1 MDFYLTA
8 LLQGLCFSGIALGI
22 YISMKIFNIPDITT
36 DGSFTLGGAVTA
48 IMLTQHQ
55 PVYITLP
62 AVILSG
68 ALAGAAT
75 GFIHTKLKIN
85 ALLAG
90 ILVMTALY
98 SINLTLM
105 GRSNIPLIGISSL
118 FEIVHIVTDPNSN
131 TFWILSFFVLILTLK
146 IGYLLKTD
154 FGLAMRATGN
164 SETMIRALGVNT
176 DKMKIIGL
184 ALANSLTALSGYLLS
199 QYQGYTDI
207 NMGIGSVIVGLGSV
221 IIAETII
228 NWLRITSI
236 WVNLA
241 LVLGGAIIFQM
252 VLAITLSVGVDSK
265 LQKLVT
271 ALFVLLIVSL
281 PRLSFKR
288 IG

>member
-22 YISMKIFNIPDITT
+22 FISMKIFNIPDITT
-36 DGSFTLGGAVTA
+36 DGSYTLGGTVTA

-62 AVILSG
+62 AVMLSG
-68 ALAGAAT
+68 VLAGAAT

-90 ILVMTALY
+90 ILVMMALY
-98 SINLTLM
+98 SVNLTLM
-105 GRSNIPLIGISSL
+105 GRSNIPLIGTTSL
-118 FEIVHIVTDPNSN
+118 FDLIHIVTDPNSN
-131 TFWILSFFVLILTLK
+131 AFWILALFVLTLTQI

-184 ALANSLTALSGYLLS
+184 ALANALTALSGYLMTQL
-199 QYQGYTDI
+199 QGFADI
-207 NMGIGSVIVGLGSV
+207 NMGIGVVILGLGSV

-228 NWLRITSI
+228 NRLRITSTWI
-236 WVNLA
+236 TLT
-241 LVLGGAIIFQM
+241 LVLVGAIIFQI
-252 VLAITLSVGVDSK
+252 VLAITINIGVDANLLK
-265 LQKLVT
+265 MVT
-271 ALFVLLIVSL
+271 AIFVLLIVSL
-281 PRLSFKR
+281 SRISFKHT
-288 IG
+288 G